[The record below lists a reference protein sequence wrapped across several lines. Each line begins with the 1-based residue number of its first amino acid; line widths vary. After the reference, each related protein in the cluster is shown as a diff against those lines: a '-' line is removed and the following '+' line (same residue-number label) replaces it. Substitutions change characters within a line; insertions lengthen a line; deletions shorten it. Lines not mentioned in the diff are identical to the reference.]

1 MSHVQWEMPISICI
15 CPRNTVCVKDVKS
28 LIFLGLAR
36 CSAYFDYPL
45 YMVLF
50 LSKAHNLRGV
60 LQRSFLSEFLPLDDM
75 HEVHVFA
82 GKVVGFEVISH
93 SFWHLLRWG
102 LAGEIQLLWTHVTGY
117 TGLIALLVT
126 PLIVW
131 PMQFQKLRK
140 KIPFE
145 WRKAV
150 HYLAI
155 VWGVAICFHAPKRHI
170 AKLMGAA
177 VGVYALD
184 WAYGFFF
191 QIQAPLSRS
200 MRSDTPTISHMRTE
214 AGR

>member
-1 MSHVQWEMPISICI
+1 ME
-15 CPRNTVCVKDVKS
+15 KDATKLTPLSDALAGDLSSDELAALEDALPTLLPLLDDAEALKS
-28 LIFLGLAR
+28 RLKALGVAKLGHR
-36 CSAYFDYPL
+36 LKVF
-45 YMVLF
+45 
-50 LSKAHNLRGV
+50 GV

-102 LAGEIQLLWTHVTGY
+102 LAGEIQLLWTHVAGI

-145 WRKAV
+145 
-150 HYLAI
+150 
-155 VWGVAICFHAPKRHI
+155 
-170 AKLMGAA
+170 
-177 VGVYALD
+177 
-184 WAYGFFF
+184 
-191 QIQAPLSRS
+191 
-200 MRSDTPTISHMRTE
+200 
-214 AGR
+214 